1 MSYYY
6 RDINGVEHTDKEN
19 SFTKAYEYN
28 YFPFMEGP
36 LYANT
41 NTHYTPIIAL
51 KDGSKPVYTYNFIA
65 RHGGMPNN
73 NEPFSHVYM
82 ATTTFK
88 SKNNQYDLSRNGIN
102 NVAQL
107 FHWTKCNNISIK
119 EIYKNNEPIINYVD
133 RTKGNMLSWTLKN
146 DKEFYFS
153 TYNYLQNGPHLYLGK
168 DNKCLKIGDEW
179 DNTAN
184 SATHGPFSSNVLIR
198 NAESLLNIVRFSP
211 DKQNDMFNYTE
222 TIKNY
227 DGDYVMSYYTLD
239 IDEIREKGNKLKLN
253 YFYTILF
260 DGQYDSTSTV
270 TSISAPSN
278 LSANWESNF
287 TNTNNKSPFS
297 FNYYIS
303 DESAWNRYGTAPT
316 APYSTGHN
324 LTSTYG
330 NTTAT
335 DKHEWK
341 YISRF
346 KNTPLDEWNVDTIK
360 NFYVGNVNKQ
370 NQIAY
375 SKFTNFKGAF
385 YTFGTF
391 NAIGNWSADVSAEYP
406 QGSLVKY
413 DNKTYIANWNIN
425 TYTAVAPTARKMN
438 SAKPSEFDDKED
450 PRQMWIKVDIEE
462 QNLDYSQ
469 YFGSSDSG
477 HYLSANVNRWKDHS
491 ANIIPYV
498 QTLNANCY
506 YDRRHSMQ
514 NNIIDLTSYPS
525 DGSYQSNSAED
536 VYNLKNRIWS
546 ENIERYF
553 NDFTLYTKDADIVSY
568 GGNNYTFKYNY
579 SGAYN
584 DAVRNCICF
593 TVCGTQDNQY
603 TAYLYVNNNG
613 TTVDIGKIEELF
625 NNNLYVTHKNDETWN
640 RNTSYQQGTIV
651 DYNGKLY
658 QATVDVIDRDINDT
672 IWNPSGYSVFGIEN
686 DITNPLYSFKLY
698 KNYFCIGSATHT
710 IDLTNETAKYI
721 HIAFPVTPT
730 LNSGLYDTY
739 NGTAKTWITDLKMSY
754 EAID

>member
-19 SFTKAYEYN
+19 PLTKAYEYN
-28 YFPFMEGP
+28 YMNFMEGK
-36 LYANT
+36 LYTNT
-41 NTHYTPIIAL
+41 NTNYTPIIAL
-51 KDGSKPVYTYNFIA
+51 KDGSKPVYTYNFIFA
-65 RHGGMPNN
+65 HGGMPNYK
-73 NEPFSHVYM
+73 EPFSHVYM

-88 SKNNQYDLSRNGIN
+88 SKNNQYDISVSSN
-102 NVAQL
+102 NTAQL
-107 FHWTKCNNISIK
+107 FSWNKCNNISIK
-119 EIYKNNEPIINYVD
+119 ELYKNNEPIINYVD
-133 RTKGNMLSWTLKN
+133 RTKGNMLSWSLKN

-153 TYNYLQNGPHLYLGK
+153 DYNYITDGPHPSTGK
-168 DNKCLKIGDEW
+168 DNKCLKIGSDW
-179 DNTAN
+179 DNTTN
-184 SATHGPFSSNVLIR
+184 SATHGPFSSNVFLQ
-198 NAESLLNIVRFSP
+198 SPTDTLLNIVRFSP
-211 DKQNDMFNYTE
+211 YKQNGMFNYTE

-227 DGDYVMSYYTLD
+227 EGDYVMSYYTLD
-239 IDEIREKGNKLKLN
+239 IKEIREKGNKLKLN

-260 DGQYDSTSTV
+260 DGQYDYTSSV
-270 TSISAPSN
+270 SSISAPSN
-278 LSANWESNF
+278 LSAAWKSNF

-303 DESAWNRYGTAPT
+303 NESAWNRYGTAPT
-316 APYSTGHN
+316 EPYSTGHN
-324 LTSTYG
+324 LTTTFG
-330 NTTAT
+330 NTTDT
-335 DKHEWK
+335 HEWK

-370 NQIAY
+370 NQITY
-375 SKFTNFKGAF
+375 SRFENFKGAF

-391 NAIGNWSADVSAEYP
+391 TAIRNWNPNVSAEYP
-406 QGSLVKY
+406 QGSLVEY

-425 TYTAVAPTARKMN
+425 TYTAVDPTARNMN
-438 SAKPSEFDDKED
+438 SAIPSEFDDRED
-450 PRQMWIKVDIEE
+450 PSQMWIKVDIEE
-462 QNLDYSQ
+462 QNLDYST
-469 YFGSSDSG
+469 YFGNSG
-477 HYLSANVNRWKDHS
+477 DYLSANVDYWKGYS

-506 YDRRHSMQ
+506 YDRRHNMK
-514 NNIIDLTSYPS
+514 NTILDLTSYPS
-525 DGSYQSNSAED
+525 YRSYQYNSAED

-553 NDFTLYTKDADIVSY
+553 NDNTYYAKDSDIISY
-568 GGNNYTFKYNY
+568 DGKNYTFKYNY
-579 SGAYN
+579 SGGYGEA
-584 DAVRNCICF
+584 ARNCICF
-593 TVCGTQDNQY
+593 TVRGTQGNQY
-603 TAYLYVNNNG
+603 TAYLYVDNNG
-613 TTVDIGKIEELF
+613 TTADIGTIETLF
-625 NNNLYVTHKNDETWN
+625 NNNLYVTHKNVETWN

-658 QATVDVIDRDINDT
+658 QSTVDVIDKDINDT

-730 LNSGLYDTY
+730 LNSGLYGNY